1 MLTSLE
7 IKNFRTFAHLR
18 IERLGQA
25 NLIVGKNNVGKTT
38 LLEALQ
44 VYASRRPSQ
53 AIMNILDNRDQV
65 VANSTG
71 RLRIELE
78 SLFHTSGPVGL
89 PATIGPVRHSSQD
102 KPDLVIERLKVANG
116 QTVGEPVPFVSIRS
130 GDHDVS
136 LYTDGS
142 NISIGTEKEAEP
154 LPFDPSA
161 PFLRLSTGRLAIAEM
176 ALRWDFIALTP
187 GEPEVLKALK
197 IIARIDKVAFV
208 VDPRSKTGD
217 RLAKVLL
224 GGISRAVP
232 LASLG
237 EGVGRMFQLALAI
250 QYSALAGKAAR
261 DFNLP
266 RNVFLPVLVD
276 EIETGIHHSSHAD
289 MWRFVLK
296 AAHELGVQVFATT
309 HSWDCV
315 KGFAE
320 AVQDVPEC
328 DALAI
333 RLERSEDRTR
343 AVSFTAEELKIVA
356 REEIEVR

>member
-1 MLTSLE
+1 MNWKTCDC
-7 IKNFRTFAHLR
+7 RDGTA
-18 IERLGQA
+18 LG
-25 NLIVGKNNVGKTT
+25 
-38 LLEALQ
+38 
-44 VYASRRPSQ
+44 
-53 AIMNILDNRDQV
+53 
-65 VANSTG
+65 
-71 RLRIELE
+71 
-78 SLFHTSGPVGL
+78 
-89 PATIGPVRHSSQD
+89 
-102 KPDLVIERLKVANG
+102 
-116 QTVGEPVPFVSIRS
+116 
-130 GDHDVS
+130 
-136 LYTDGS
+136 LY
-142 NISIGTEKEAEP
+142 P
-154 LPFDPSA
+154 
-161 PFLRLSTGRLAIAEM
+161 
-176 ALRWDFIALTP
+176 LTP

-266 RNVFLPVLVD
+266 RNVFLPVLDRRNRDRYSPQFARRHV
-276 EIETGIHHSSHAD
+276 A
-289 MWRFVLK
+289 FVLK

-343 AVSFTAEELKIVA
+343 AVCSRLRSLKSSPVKKSRSA
-356 REEIEVR
+356 DMGRLS